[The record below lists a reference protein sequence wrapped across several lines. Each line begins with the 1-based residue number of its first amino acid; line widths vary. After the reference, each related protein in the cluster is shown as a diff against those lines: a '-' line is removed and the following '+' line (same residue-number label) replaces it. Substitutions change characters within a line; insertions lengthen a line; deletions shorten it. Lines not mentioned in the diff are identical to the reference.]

1 MKELSHRG
9 GHIIMCCRNVE
20 NGEKAKK
27 EVMKCVPKARIDV
40 RQVDLCSFDN
50 VREFVKSIG
59 MEKKTFTGSC
69 RPDLK
74 YCAIYFNEK
83 LQRVITAKWIS

>member
-50 VREFVKSIG
+50 VRGFVKSIG
-59 MEKKTFTGSC
+59 EKKFYWILQTGS
-69 RPDLK
+69 K
-74 YCAIYFNEK
+74 K
-83 LQRVITAKWIS
+83 LRNLF